1 VIDISRPDGARMR
14 ISLKPGT
21 DLDAAGIVSAFVG
34 GGL

>member
-1 VIDISRPDGARMR
+1 MR